1 MFQESLI
8 KYTMAKYLIK
18 FLIINNL
25 IILVINTSELMVFL
39 ILNKNGII
47 INRQIILI

>member
-1 MFQESLI
+1 MFRESLI
-8 KYTMAKYLIK
+8 KYTMEKYLIK

-25 IILVINTSELMVFL
+25 IIFVINTSELMIFL

-47 INRQIILI
+47 INRQILI